1 MFARRISFKIPF
13 PNSDIMDDEASSVE
27 SYRGELNELFGI
39 FSKWIKFKKGFKII
53 STQKFPFR

>member
-13 PNSDIMDDEASSVE
+13 PKSDIMDDEISSVE

-39 FSKWIKFKKGFKII
+39 F
-53 STQKFPFR
+53 